1 MTSPAADRLPPGE
14 GPYPGL
20 RAFGQSDGPLFFG
33 RDREIRD
40 LRSLWLA
47 NRMTIL
53 FGPSG
58 VGKSSLLNA
67 GVLGGLGDEVDRLP
81 VGRVFPA
88 PFAEP
93 SAGGNPFTFTLL
105 SSWNPSASP
114 EALRD
119 LTVRDFFRD
128 RAGRVDQFDDPLPF
142 LVAIDQFEELFM
154 APPQLWRHRD
164 HFVDDLSAALAD
176 QVELRLLVSIREDA
190 VAALLPFERR
200 LSPPPRRRL
209 AVRALTADAAL
220 KAVTGPLRRTSRTFA
235 PGAAEYLVNDL
246 RAARRPGPG
255 GGPDGPDGPDRSGAD
270 GHDGAAA
277 LDELV
282 EPVQLQIVC
291 STLWAALP
299 ESVRTITAEDVRAHG
314 DPDRSLAR
322 FYTRTVAEVAAE
334 HGMPENGLR
343 WWIERNLITD
353 MGTRGMV
360 CEGAGETAGLR
371 NEVVR
376 ALASRHLLRAE
387 HRLNARWYELQHDR
401 LIAAIRQAE
410 RAADEPADAA
420 EREPD
425 ARLRLR
431 AAHRALVVGA
441 TGDAAN
447 WARQTIEAAAR
458 SADRRTE
465 AEGRYLLGQVAGLR
479 GDVDEART
487 HFGAAIGVYEALRDG
502 AAVAR
507 VLTGLGD
514 VLLARGRVE
523 DAFIEYEQAVRRQ
536 PSDLDSLE
544 GYARALWHL
553 GRLSDARTAYER
565 ILQHD
570 PGNVSAL
577 AARGELLAELRQPRE
592 AMSDLERVIALG
604 PDPARLEDL
613 RSARALA
620 LAQLGRTDEAADE
633 LRAAIEAN
641 PRNARTY
648 LRGGET
654 ELLRGR
660 PEEALELLR
669 ETRRVSDPGLL
680 PYQSGAAD
688 DLERR
693 ISSRG

>member
-1 MTSPAADRLPPGE
+1 MTSPGAAAHPPPGD

-67 GVLGGLGDEVDRLP
+67 GVLSELGDEVDRLP

-93 SAGGNPFTFTLL
+93 AAGGNPFTFTLL

-119 LTVRDFFRD
+119 LTIREFFRD
-128 RAGRVDQFDDPLPF
+128 RPGRVDQFDDPLPF
-142 LVAIDQFEELFM
+142 LIAIDQFEELFM

-176 QVELRLLVSIREDA
+176 QHELRLLISVREDA

-246 RAARRPGPG
+246 RAARRPG
-255 GGPDGPDGPDRSGAD
+255 GGPDGPDGPAV
-270 GHDGAAA
+270 

-334 HGMPENGLR
+334 HGMREAELR
-343 WWIERNLITD
+343 AWIERNLITD

-376 ALASRHLLRAE
+376 TLASRHLLRAE

-410 RAADEPADAA
+410 RTADEPADAA

-479 GDVDEART
+479 GDVDEARA

-523 DAFIEYEQAVRRQ
+523 DAFGEYEQAVRRQ

-553 GRLSDARTAYER
+553 GRLADARSAYER

-592 AMSDLERVIALG
+592 AIGDLERVIALG
-604 PDPARLEDL
+604 PDPSRLEDL

-620 LAQLGRTDEAADE
+620 LAQLGRDDEAAEE

-648 LRGGET
+648 LRGGEA
-654 ELLRGR
+654 EFLRGR

-680 PYQSGAAD
+680 PYQSDAAD

>member
-1 MTSPAADRLPPGE
+1 MTSPGATANPAIGE

-20 RAFGQSDGPLFFG
+20 RAFRQSDGPLFFG

-47 NRMTIL
+47 NRLTIL

-67 GVLGGLGDEVDRLP
+67 GVLSELGDEVDRLP

-93 SAGGNPFTFTLL
+93 AAGGNPFTFTLL

-114 EALRD
+114 ESLRD
-119 LTVRDFFRD
+119 LTLREFFRD
-128 RAGRVDQFDDPLPF
+128 RAGRVDRFDDPLPF

-154 APPQLWRHRD
+154 APSQLWRHRD

-176 QVELRLLVSIREDA
+176 QLELRLLISIREDA

-220 KAVTGPLRRTSRTFA
+220 KAVTGPLRETSRTFG
-235 PGAAEYLVNDL
+235 PGAAEYLVDDL
-246 RAARRPGPG
+246 RSARRPDDGRE
-255 GGPDGPDGPDRSGAD
+255 PDVPAVPDE
-270 GHDGAAA
+270 H
-277 LDELV
+277 V

-322 FYTRTVAEVAAE
+322 FYTRTVAEVAAAHE
-334 HGMPENGLR
+334 MPEHELR
-343 WWIERNLITD
+343 GWIERNLITE

-360 CEGAGETAGLR
+360 CEGAGETAGLH
-371 NEVVR
+371 NEIVR

-401 LIAAIRQAE
+401 LIAAIRQAG
-410 RAADEPADAA
+410 RAADDPAGAA
-420 EREPD
+420 DREPD

-441 TGDAAN
+441 TRDAAD
-447 WARQTIEAAAR
+447 WARQTIDAAAR
-458 SADRRTE
+458 GADRRTE
-465 AEGRYLLGQVAGLR
+465 AEGRYLLGQVAGMR
-479 GDVDEART
+479 GNVADART
-487 HFGAAIGVYEALRDG
+487 HFGEAIGIYETLRDG
-502 AAVAR
+502 TAVAR

-514 VLLARGRVE
+514 VLLAQGRVD
-523 DAFIEYEQAVRRQ
+523 DAFVEYEQAVRRQ
-536 PSDLDSLE
+536 PSDLDALE
-544 GYARALWHL
+544 GYARAQWHL
-553 GRLSDARTAYER
+553 GHLANARTAYER
-565 ILQHD
+565 ILQID

-577 AARGELLAELRQPRE
+577 AARGELLAELRHPRE

-620 LAQLGRTDEAADE
+620 LAQLGRDDEAAEE

-641 PRNARTY
+641 PHNARTH
-648 LRGGET
+648 LRGGEA

-660 PEEALELLR
+660 PEEALEQLR
-669 ETRRVSDPGLL
+669 EARRVNAPGLL
-680 PYQSGAAD
+680 PYQNGAAD

-693 ISSRG
+693 ISSRD

>member
-1 MTSPAADRLPPGE
+1 MSSPGATANPAIGE

-20 RAFGQSDGPLFFG
+20 RAFRQSDGPLFFG

-47 NRMTIL
+47 NRLTIL

-67 GVLGGLGDEVDRLP
+67 GVLSELGDEVDRLP

-93 SAGGNPFTFTLL
+93 AAGGNPFTFTLL

-114 EALRD
+114 ESLRD
-119 LTVRDFFRD
+119 LTLREFFRD
-128 RAGRVDQFDDPLPF
+128 RAGRVDRFDDPLPF

-154 APPQLWRHRD
+154 APSQLWRHRD

-176 QVELRLLVSIREDA
+176 QLELRLLISIREDA

-220 KAVTGPLRRTSRTFA
+220 KAVTGPLRETSRTFG
-235 PGAAEYLVNDL
+235 PGAAEYLVDDL
-246 RAARRPGPG
+246 RSARHPDEPGVAAV
-255 GGPDGPDGPDRSGAD
+255 PDE
-270 GHDGAAA
+270 H
-277 LDELV
+277 V

-322 FYTRTVAEVAAE
+322 FYTRTVADVAAE
-334 HGMPENGLR
+334 HGMPGHELR
-343 WWIERNLITD
+343 GWIERNLITD

-360 CEGAGETAGLR
+360 CEGAGETAGLH
-371 NEVVR
+371 NEIVR

-401 LIAAIRQAE
+401 LIAAIRQAG
-410 RAADEPADAA
+410 RSADEPAGTAD
-420 EREPD
+420 REPD
-425 ARLRLR
+425 ARCGCAPRTGPGRRRDRRRRRLGAADDRRRLARRRTAAPRRR
-431 AAHRALVVGA
+431 AG
-441 TGDAAN
+441 TCS
-447 WARQTIEAAAR
+447 AR
-458 SADRRTE
+458 SPGCAATSPS
-465 AEGRYLLGQVAGLR
+465 A
-479 GDVDEART
+479 T
-487 HFGAAIGVYEALRDG
+487 HFGEAIGIYETLRDG

-514 VLLARGRVE
+514 VLLAQGRVE
-523 DAFIEYEQAVRRQ
+523 DAFVEYEQAVRRQ
-536 PSDLDSLE
+536 PSDLDALE
-544 GYARALWHL
+544 GYARAQWHL
-553 GRLSDARTAYER
+553 GHLANARTAYER
-565 ILQHD
+565 ILQTD

-577 AARGELLAELRQPRE
+577 AARGELLAELRHPRE

-620 LAQLGRTDEAADE
+620 LAQLGRGDEAAEE

-641 PRNARTY
+641 PHNARTH
-648 LRGGET
+648 LRGGEA

-660 PEEALELLR
+660 PEEALEQLR
-669 ETRRVSDPGLL
+669 EARRVNDPGLL
-680 PYQSGAAD
+680 PYQNGAAD